1 MRKAFSVATATSAA
15 FLLALAAP
23 SAQSARQIR
32 FVFTSDV
39 HYGITRP
46 VFRSRGDAPAYVV
59 NAALVA
65 RINTLTPVT
74 GPLDFVAV
82 GGDVANRAE
91 AADGIQP
98 ASVSWG
104 QFALDYLEHLTLR
117 TAAGAKTPVYVVPGN
132 HDVSNAIGY
141 TDKTM
146 KPARDN
152 SSLLAIYNLMMA
164 PSRRTALSY
173 DYGKDHILTSRDIA
187 GVHFVFLTIWPD
199 AIGRAWLD
207 RDLEHVS
214 ASTPVVLFTHD
225 PPESDPKHTGEGLL
239 VDADP
244 AAWEAFV
251 AQHPNITAYFHGHN
265 NWNEFYD
272 WKGPHHSVALHTFR
286 VDSPMKGKL
295 SKDDETKLSFQVATI
310 DTAAKTLTVRE
321 CLWNAHPDNPTSPL
335 VWGASTTVNLATL
348 GGH

>member
-1 MRKAFSVATATSAA
+1 M
-15 FLLALAAP
+15 
-23 SAQSARQIR
+23 
-32 FVFTSDV
+32 

-65 RINTLTPVT
+65 RINALTPIT
-74 GPLDFVAV
+74 GPMDFVAV

-91 AADGIQP
+91 AADEIQP

-104 QFALDYLEHLTLR
+104 QFAHDYLERITLR
-117 TAAGAKTPVYVVPGN
+117 TATGAKAPVYVVPGN

-141 TDKTM
+141 TEKTM
-146 KPARDN
+146 RPARDN

-164 PSRRTALSY
+164 PARRTTAAY
-173 DYGKDHILTSRDIA
+173 DYKHDHVLTSRDIA
-187 GVHFVFLTIWPD
+187 GIHFVFLTIWPD
-199 AIGRAWLD
+199 AIGRAWLT

-214 ASTPVVLFTHD
+214 ATTPVVIFTHD
-225 PPESDPKHTGEGLL
+225 PPESDRKHFDDMLVAEGAPG
-239 VDADP
+239 DEP

-272 WKGPHHSVALHTFR
+272 WKGPHHSVVLHTFR
-286 VDSPMKGKL
+286 ADSPMKGKA
-295 SKDDETKLSFQVATI
+295 SQNDETKLSFQVATI

-321 CLWNAHPDNPTSPL
+321 CLWNAHPDNPTAPL
-335 VWGASTTVNLATL
+335 AWGASTTVNLATL